1 MKSHVSMEQHQ
12 CPICLT
18 TFDTGNILLDQ
29 RLGKRFEL
37 QTLTGHSPC
46 PQCEQKFADDYIAL
60 VETAEA
66 RDGETTNLDVPRS
79 GNFCF
84 VKRGIFPQIFNAP
97 APAENQLPMVFIEPG
112 VIQQLQAMFEGN
124 QETHH

>member
-29 RLGKRFEL
+29 HLRERFEH
-37 QTLTGHSPC
+37 QTLTGYSPC
-46 PQCEQKFADDYIAL
+46 PQCEQKLADGYIAL
-60 VETAEA
+60 VETAGT
-66 RDGETTNLDVPRS
+66 RDGHTASLDVPRS
-79 GNFCF
+79 GNLCF
-84 VKRGIFPQIFNAP
+84 VKRDIFPQIFNIP
-97 APAENQLPMVFIEPG
+97 APPEDHPPMVFIEPG
-112 VIQQLQAMFEGN
+112 VIQQLQAMTEGA